1 MYLLKWKG
9 YSHAD
14 NTWEPS
20 SNLFCKPMLDEYR
33 VKHNLVHPG
42 AHSTSGSSKH
52 LKSRHQAPT
61 LIRST
66 EHKVLQEH
74 LKAEETIS
82 VFMKKPPRVFK
93 KTKKLVLKSLSGVRT
108 LNGNNNWSKQAARHM
123 KRLKRHRRRRKEF
136 RVSIDLENGII
147 VNKHRSFLD
156 NCATCVSATCV
167 SGDLP
172 GTNGFHKAATVDK
185 PLACPSPR
193 KDNDKSH
200 CDVINVSD
208 DEDLIEVVSDSPIL
222 TNNHSTPTKQV
233 NSISGTTLT
242 NYNNIDHHV
251 TCVKHD
257 HTYSC
262 PQEDSSFRHSET
274 PPSVLTPPPSAEP
287 SDHLPNFT
295 SSKEPHI
302 YSVAISPPSSPPS
315 SPLDIPSRCS
325 TPVPPPS
332 EIHEIDS
339 DDEQLTDDC
348 SLNSP
353 NPPPSP
359 PSLNSYKLHWSSTS
373 SLSSDFDMCSVSE
386 TSKQTPAQSPAVES
400 ASETSKASLQTTAQ
414 PPQETTV
421 KLPMGRQL
429 DSCDVNASTTR
440 EEQPDAS
447 ILPRWRKGPV
457 PLPRSFSKRPAGA
470 SPLQTKAAKV
480 DYLENGCHKPSKRR
494 QKLSL
499 SLKKALKR
507 SISNDENSN
516 SEQQA
521 TAMECVPEKSLY
533 SSICAYKE
541 QLMNWQYELNKQR
554 DGTDDIIYV
563 ENDLDMVP
571 PPIDFNYICS
581 NRYAEGV
588 PNPSDPD
595 LVSSLCGCECYYLGR
610 KCGPKSE
617 YCCAN
622 MAGSKFAYTP
632 AGKIKVQPGT
642 PIYECNAKCSC
653 PSDCSNR
660 IVQLGR
666 KIPLCI
672 FRTEGRGWGVKTTE
686 PIKPNTFVTEYV
698 GEVITN
704 EEAEKRGKKCD
715 AQGITYL
722 FDLDFEDDN
731 SAFTIDAASY
741 GNISHFFNHSVSD
754 ITDVNVKCIVL
765 SIFLTV

>member
-1 MYLLKWKG
+1 
-9 YSHAD
+9 
-14 NTWEPS
+14 
-20 SNLFCKPMLDEYR
+20 MLEEYR
-33 VKHNLVHPG
+33 IKHNLINAGVHN
-42 AHSTSGSSKH
+42 TSGSSKH
-52 LKSRHQAPT
+52 LKSRHYAPSLT
-61 LIRST
+61 QST
-66 EHKVLQEH
+66 EHLRAQ
-74 LKAEETIS
+74 ETIS

-93 KTKKLVLKSLSGVRT
+93 KTKKLVLESLSGAGT
-108 LNGNNNWSKQAARHM
+108 SKDNDNWSKQAARHM
-123 KRLKRHRRRRKEF
+123 KRLKRHRQKRKEF
-136 RVSIDLENGII
+136 RVSIDLEKGII
-147 VNKHRSFLD
+147 VNKHQNNGAFGSFLD
-156 NCATCVSATCV
+156 RCGANGI

-172 GTNGFHKAATVDK
+172 GTNEFHKAATVDK
-185 PLACPSPR
+185 PLACPPR
-193 KDNDKSH
+193 KADDKSR
-200 CDVINVSD
+200 CDVIGVTPIID
-208 DEDLIEVVSDSPIL
+208 DEDLIEVVSDLSD
-222 TNNHSTPTKQV
+222 SQTKQL
-233 NSISGTTLT
+233 NINGITLS
-242 NYNNIDHHV
+242 NNIDHQIS
-251 TCVKHD
+251 CVKHD
-257 HTYSC
+257 HTYSY
-262 PQEDSSFRHSET
+262 PQENSFFHLSKT
-274 PPSVLTPPPSAEP
+274 PPLVLTPPPSAEP
-287 SDHLPNFT
+287 SDNLPNFT
-295 SSKEPHI
+295 SKKPHI

-315 SPLDIPSRCS
+315 SPLDNPSRCS
-325 TPVPPPS
+325 TPVPLPS
-332 EIHEIDS
+332 EIHDIDS
-339 DDEQLTDDC
+339 DEQLTDDC

-373 SLSSDFDMCSVSE
+373 SLSSDFDVCAVDSV
-386 TSKQTPAQSPAVES
+386 
-400 ASETSKASLQTTAQ
+400 SETSKASLHTTVP

-421 KLPMGRQL
+421 KLPIPGRQL
-429 DSCDVNASTTR
+429 DSCRVNTSVR

-457 PLPRSFSKRPAGA
+457 PLPRFFSKRPAGT

-494 QKLSL
+494 RKLSL
-499 SLKKALKR
+499 SLKLKNRVKALK
-507 SISNDENSN
+507 SSTSNDENSN

-521 TAMECVPEKSLY
+521 TSMERIHDHTEVGDCPKKLLY

-571 PPIDFNYICS
+571 PPTDFNYICS

-632 AGKIKVQPGT
+632 AGKIKIQPGT
-642 PIYECNAKCSC
+642 PIYECNTKCSC

-722 FDLDFEDDN
+722 FDLDFEDEN

-741 GNISHFFNHSVSD
+741 GNISHFFNHSVSL
-754 ITDVNVKCIVL
+754 I
-765 SIFLTV
+765 